1 MVIFLLKELNE
12 VYLFGQDH
20 FIRAIP
26 YVDNDR
32 KNGRVYE
39 FRPYTK
45 YVGNWLTGWKKVPE
59 GPLPYSKM
67 DIFHTPD
74 FYKHF
79 LKNNAKFGASYDPGC
94 CYWQH
99 FFRNGTYYKVL
110 LRCFMLL
117 FRVRISCCVV
127 LGCYCA
133 VYVLIYAILLSI
145 VVVCCCFALLFCIV
159 SHYVVVLCALFF
171 CAVFCSLVLFC
182 AVLHVLCSLVL
193 LCCFALCCVAFC
205 VLLCCFVFSCVVLCS
220 LVLLCAALL
229 CFVAVR

>member
-1 MVIFLLKELNE
+1 MAIFLLKELND

-26 YVDNDR
+26 YMDTDR
-32 KNGRVYE
+32 KNGRIYE

-45 YVGNWLTGWKKVPE
+45 FVGNWFTGWKKVPE

-79 LKNNAKFGASYDPGC
+79 LKNNAKFGASYDTGC

-110 LRCFMLL
+110 LRCFVLL

-127 LGCYCA
+127 LGRCCA
-133 VYVLIYAILLSI
+133 AYVLIYAIFLSI
-145 VVVCCCFALLFCIV
+145 VVVRCCSALLFCVV
-159 SHYVVVLCALFF
+159 SYYLIVLCALFF
-171 CAVFCSLVLFC
+171 CAAFRSFVLFCAVLHVCVVFCSLVLFC
-182 AVLHVLCSLVL
+182 AVLHVLC
-193 LCCFALCCVAFC
+193 
-205 VLLCCFVFSCVVLCS
+205 CFVFSCAVMLFCAVLF
-220 LVLLCAALL
+220 CAALL
-229 CFVAVR
+229 SFVAVR